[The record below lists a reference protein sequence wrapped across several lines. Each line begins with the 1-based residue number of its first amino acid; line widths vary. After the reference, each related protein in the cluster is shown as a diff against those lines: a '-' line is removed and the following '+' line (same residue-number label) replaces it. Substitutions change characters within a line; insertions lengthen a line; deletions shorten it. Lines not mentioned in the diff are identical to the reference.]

1 MTAPPPAAAAAT
13 AALPPPPPLLL
24 AAPMGVWVVGA
35 PKILTE
41 VDVVAVVVVEEEAPD
56 VVVPAPTVVVVEE
69 EVPDVVVPAPTVV
82 VVEEIKEP
90 EFTEKGG
97 DQ

>member
-24 AAPMGVWVVGA
+24 AALMGVWVVGA

-41 VDVVAVVVVEEEAPD
+41 VDVVVVVE
-56 VVVPAPTVVVVEE
+56 V
-69 EVPDVVVPAPTVV
+69 
-82 VVEEIKEP
+82 KEP
-90 EFTEKGG
+90 EFTKRVEINSAH
-97 DQ
+97 